1 MPSVQTEA
9 TADNRVLAEGVY
21 DMIMGE
27 IENDLLLSN
36 IPQLEAKYAGESTEE
51 HDSRM
56 QRYMVAYKAFDRE
69 LGKFMTDI
77 DTKVRITQRVALK
90 QKEAES
96 QLQEANTLHSIAS
109 AFN

>member
-1 MPSVQTEA
+1 MPSVQTDP
-9 TADNRVLAEGVY
+9 TADNRVLAESVY
-21 DMIMGE
+21 DMIMDE
-27 IENDLLLSN
+27 IEPDLLLAN
-36 IPQLEAKYAGESTEE
+36 IPLMDAKYAGESTEQ
-51 HDSRM
+51 HDARM
-56 QRYMVAYKAFDRE
+56 KRYVVAYKKFDLE
-69 LGKFMTDI
+69 LNKFMTDI

>member
-9 TADNRVLAEGVY
+9 TADNRVLAESVY
-21 DMIMGE
+21 DMIMDE
-27 IENDLLLSN
+27 IEPDLLLAN
-36 IPQLEAKYAGESTEE
+36 IPLMDAKYAGESTEQ

-56 QRYMVAYKAFDRE
+56 QRYVVAYKKFDLE
-69 LGKFMTDI
+69 LHKFMTDI
-77 DTKVRITQRVALK
+77 DTKVRITQRIALK

-109 AFN
+109 SFN